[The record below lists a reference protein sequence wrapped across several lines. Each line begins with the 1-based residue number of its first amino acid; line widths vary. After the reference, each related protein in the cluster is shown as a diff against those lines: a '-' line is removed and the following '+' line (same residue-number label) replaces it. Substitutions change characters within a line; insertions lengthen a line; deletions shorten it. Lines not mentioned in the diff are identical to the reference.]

1 MATAGYQENVPD
13 HLKKANDEKLT
24 GLKKKCADIEEAIA
38 SFEKLLSLEDN

>member
-1 MATAGYQENVPD
+1 ME
-13 HLKKANDEKLT
+13 LKLS